1 MAAHGLPVQS
11 SIVNIQL
18 LKAVL
23 VKINSWLGRNPG
35 EGVALVLNV
44 TAAVYEDT
52 RNQTHVVNKM
62 AEEQIQGLR
71 LTFRS
76 VFLTTAREW
85 KYMIVPVHSLRVRIV
100 SPLFITFL
108 LKLIDWWTPMFRKCQ
123 KRVVCQKVSETWRK
137 ALLEMLSPTW
147 ERNGR
152 RVHIFDITNG
162 FKNPES
168 LLPLNFFISFFG
180 KVLRLT
186 PLFLHWLY
194 RIERRRGDLKW
205 KGLFYHHLCWA
216 CFKQTHNSIP
226 KTWKSFILHTSF
238 FSDAQLGNVVFK
250 GFLTWLSGLCAVGK
264 MNQLLA

>member
-23 VKINSWLGRNPG
+23 VKINSQLGRNPG

-76 VFLTTAREW
+76 VFLTTARER
-85 KYMIVPVHSLRVRIV
+85 KYMIVPVHSQHVRIV

-108 LKLIDWWTPMFRKCQ
+108 LKLIDW
-123 KRVVCQKVSETWRK
+123 
-137 ALLEMLSPTW
+137 
-147 ERNGR
+147 
-152 RVHIFDITNG
+152 
-162 FKNPES
+162 
-168 LLPLNFFISFFG
+168 
-180 KVLRLT
+180 
-186 PLFLHWLY
+186 
-194 RIERRRGDLKW
+194 
-205 KGLFYHHLCWA
+205 
-216 CFKQTHNSIP
+216 
-226 KTWKSFILHTSF
+226 
-238 FSDAQLGNVVFK
+238 
-250 GFLTWLSGLCAVGK
+250 
-264 MNQLLA
+264 